1 MKKCLIIFFWIY
13 QKYRLKQ
20 FICLIK
26 YNEFISLINI
36 LIIYNSVI
44 YKRFIKEENLV
55 GDFVMFSK
63 YIYPNI
69 LSLYYKYFIYKLSYK

>member
-1 MKKCLIIFFWIY
+1 MFDHFFWIY

-36 LIIYNSVI
+36 LIIYNSVV
-44 YKRFIKEENLV
+44 YKPFIKEE
-55 GDFVMFSK
+55 
-63 YIYPNI
+63 I
-69 LSLYYKYFIYKLSYK
+69 